1 MPKTWKLKEAPE
13 NTANLPEYPPLIT
26 RLLALRGITE
36 GPEIENF
43 LNPEYELLHDP
54 FLFKDMQKSVERIY
68 KAIEGK
74 EKIVIYAD
82 YDADAITA
90 ASVMHQALKKLG
102 NTPTTYIPDRFT
114 EGYGMNTE
122 AIRKLAEEKVTL
134 VITVDCGINAVAEAD
149 VCKEL
154 GLDLIITDHHEVT
167 GPLPQAFAI
176 VNPKNPEDSYPF
188 GFLTGVGVAYKVVQA
203 LFSKEHPDIPAG
215 WEKWLLD
222 LVAIGTVADCQSLT
236 GENRVLVSYGLKV
249 LGKTKW
255 PGLQALLEL
264 LDIQGQKYDSFTLG
278 FVLGPRIN
286 AAGRIKHGDSALN
299 LLVAEDMDK
308 ARILAKELNELN
320 TKRQGLTEQVLS
332 EARSQA
338 VMQSDKKVIVVA
350 GQEWPKGVVGLIAGR
365 LTEEYNRASL
375 VISLDKDGMG
385 TGSAR
390 STPEL
395 DIVKGLG
402 YSRDLLVR
410 FGGHTQAA
418 GFTVEGSK
426 VEALRGKLLQYA
438 EEINFVLGDA
448 SISIDAETV
457 PEDITWETLE
467 LIERLAPFGI
477 GNPKPKLCARGL
489 QVVEYRGVSEGKHLK
504 LRLKFGE
511 TILEAIAFNQGFQT
525 NKLTPNQQIDVV
537 FELSSNEWNGRK
549 DMQMKVI
556 DIKPCMTN

>member
-1 MPKTWKLKEAPE
+1 MPKTWKVKEVPE

-36 GPEIENF
+36 GAEIENF

-54 FLFKDMQKSVERIY
+54 FLFKDMQKAVERIH
-68 KAIEGK
+68 KAIENK

-114 EGYGMNTE
+114 EGYGMNTD

-203 LFSKEHPDIPAG
+203 LFSKEHSDIPAG

-249 LGKTKW
+249 LSKTKW

-299 LLVAEDMDK
+299 LLVAEDMEK
-308 ARILAKELNELN
+308 AKVLARELNELN

-332 EARSQA
+332 EARAQA
-338 VMQSDKKVIVVA
+338 VMQADKKVIVVA

-365 LTEEYNRASL
+365 LTEEYNRATL

-390 STPEL
+390 STPDL

-402 YSRDLLVR
+402 YSRELLVR

-448 SISIDAETV
+448 SISIDAETA

-467 LIERLAPFGI
+467 LIEKLAPFGI

-511 TILEAIAFNQGFQT
+511 TILEAIAFNQGFQM
-525 NKLTPNQQIDVV
+525 NKLTPNQLVDVV
-537 FELSSNEWNGRK
+537 FELSTNEWNGRK